1 MDALEAA
8 KDVIRRKYAQLKI
21 DTAEVINRA
30 AKAETDVVEE
40 TTSASDEEKR
50 IRELSKLVSKKENE
64 LDVEQAKLDAV
75 EKKIKVTEINTKRN
89 NEDIAVL
96 KNLTAL
102 KETEL
107 AQLEEAYQKNS
118 TVMQDTSTR
127 VDKSEKKRK
136 ELEHICNF
144 NEERIEKDEKELS
157 NAKKTT
163 RDAFEKYEETTRR
176 LNSKEKTYEIVS
188 KRATAAGN
196 RLDDLEKEML
206 NVAMKMGQSATSREN
221 AAKREEVLKKKLQQ
235 VNRQLLEAESRA
247 SYMEEERNKVEVLT
261 NQMKEEKEILRKMKE
276 KKCAEHS

>member
-276 KKCAEHS
+276 KKCAEYS

>member
-1 MDALEAA
+1 
-8 KDVIRRKYAQLKI
+8 
-21 DTAEVINRA
+21 
-30 AKAETDVVEE
+30 
-40 TTSASDEEKR
+40 
-50 IRELSKLVSKKENE
+50 
-64 LDVEQAKLDAV
+64 
-75 EKKIKVTEINTKRN
+75 
-89 NEDIAVL
+89 
-96 KNLTAL
+96 
-102 KETEL
+102 
-107 AQLEEAYQKNS
+107 
-118 TVMQDTSTR
+118 
-127 VDKSEKKRK
+127 
-136 ELEHICNF
+136 
-144 NEERIEKDEKELS
+144 LS